1 MSEAKANVLH
11 LGASIIEAKAV
22 CIFIH
27 GRGQSP
33 EAMNDHVISRLK
45 SSDVAYLL
53 PRAPTGSWYDAKAV
67 DPLTARTRQQLDE
80 ALVPISI
87 SANAIPKSKP
97 LVIGGFSQGAC
108 LALEYAMK
116 NGAWNGAMVNFTG
129 CRVGTTNDERPR
141 AALLN
146 MPVYLTGS
154 NVDPWIPIKAWAEA
168 AEALNTSGARLRSET
183 FPGRAH
189 EVSDA
194 EVRIL
199 DQMLHSLASGS
210 DIWGAAS

>member
-1 MSEAKANVLH
+1 MSEAKVNALH
-11 LGASIIEAKAV
+11 LGPSIVDAKVV

-33 EAMNDHVISRLK
+33 EAMHDHVISRLK

-53 PRAPTGSWYDAKAV
+53 PRAPKGSWYDAKAV
-67 DPLTARTRQQLDE
+67 DPLTPKTRQQLAD
-80 ALVPISI
+80 ALGQIETVVKFC
-87 SANAIPKSKP
+87 PKSTP
-97 LVIGGFSQGAC
+97 LLIGGFSQGAC

-116 NGAWNGAMVNFTG
+116 NGVWNGAMVNFTG
-129 CRVGTTNDERPR
+129 CRVGSASDERPS
-141 AALLN
+141 ASLLN

-168 AEALNTSGARLRSET
+168 AEDLNTSGARLRSET

-194 EVRIL
+194 EVRML
-199 DQMLHSLASGS
+199 NQMLHALASGS
-210 DIWGAAS
+210 DIWGAA